1 MHRFQKYITNTYL
14 SAIKFNKF
22 IDYTIIYLVL
32 KMLHKYR
39 LPKMKNMIVI

>member
-1 MHRFQKYITNTYL
+1 MYRFQEYITNTYL
-14 SAIKFNKF
+14 SAIKFYKF

-39 LPKMKNMIVI
+39 LPKMKNMMII